1 MALAAE
7 PAERPSARDEMAPV
21 AYRVTSRTR
30 ETEDTVTIGIVP
42 VTESIPTPAAGQF
55 CMLYA
60 PRVGEVPISVSGVE
74 ASQSRLLHTIRAVGA
89 VTKALCALDVGDV
102 VGVRGPYGTAWGVE
116 AAAGGDLL
124 LVAGGI
130 GLAPLRPVVH
140 EVLRRRRRFRRVTL
154 LVGARSPDE
163 MVFRGEIASWQAS
176 ARMEVRTTVDYATA
190 AWKGD
195 VGVVT
200 TLIERLTI
208 DPEVTVAM
216 VCGPE
221 VMMRFAAAGVM
232 AQGVAPQ
239 RVLASLERTMQCGI
253 RRCGHCQLGGLFI
266 CSEGPVL
273 PWSRV
278 APLLARREL

>member
-1 MALAAE
+1 MALATA
-7 PAERPSARDEMAPV
+7 PAERPSVEEEMVPV
-21 AYRVTSRTR
+21 AYRVVSRAR
-30 ETEDTVTIGIVP
+30 ETEDTLTLGIAPVESAISPPVP
-42 VTESIPTPAAGQF
+42 GQF

-60 PRVGEVPISVSGVE
+60 PRVGEVPISVSGID
-74 ASQSRLLHTIRAVGA
+74 APQNRLLHTIRAVGA
-89 VTKALCALDVGDV
+89 VTRALCALEVGDV
-102 VGVRGPYGTAWGVE
+102 VGVRGPYGTAWGAE
-116 AAAGGDLL
+116 AAVGGDVL

-140 EVLRRRRRFRRVTL
+140 ELLRHRRRFRRVTL
-154 LVGARSPDE
+154 LVGARSPEE

-176 ARMEVRTTVDYATA
+176 ARMEVRTTVDYATG

-208 DPEVTVAM
+208 DPEVTLAM

-239 RVLASLERTMQCGI
+239 RVLVSMERSMQCGI